1 MNLIEFIK
9 LDTKLLNWFNMI
21 MTIQAIIVAIIL
33 NCVSTVPNMAEL
45 LFVPN
50 ISGSPRADAKKLT
63 T

>member
-21 MTIQAIIVAIIL
+21 ITIQAIIVAIIL
-33 NCVSTVPNMAEL
+33 NCVSTVPNMAEE

-50 ISGSPRADAKKLT
+50 ISGSPSADARKLT